1 MTAAAIKEYLGMV
14 VDLEK
19 EVYTQNGVIASLEEK
34 LSYLPDARRY
44 KKPVYSEI
52 KPHYQPSGLALLCF
66 GGAVLFLLLA
76 PLSDAVI
83 NADFGLLALL
93 LLPVLVVFYLARS
106 CAIPCAVIAFVIGI
120 IILLA
125 EKSKETDARHE
136 AKLQAKKSYETA
148 LAAYNQAVEQDKLR
162 VQKELPRKTLLQKQL
177 KEIKTANQKTKATL
191 EKLYEKNII
200 HKNYRG
206 LIPVCSLYGYF
217 DTGVC
222 TQLEGHEGAY
232 NKYDT
237 ESRLDQIIVKMDQV
251 IKHLEEI
258 KEIQWMLYDAVEESN
273 CKVGQ
278 LINSCE
284 QLSSQLNGIQAQGAE
299 LNARVAQLQSTSDL
313 NLYVN
318 ACTKRELEYMNR
330 ANRIF

>member
-14 VDLEK
+14 VELEK
-19 EVYTQNGVIASLEEK
+19 EVYTQNGVIASLEYK
-34 LSYLPDARRY
+34 LSALPGYRQY
-44 KKPVYSEI
+44 TKPVYT
-52 KPHYQPSGLALLCF
+52 KPCRPDNFDDTAGMVAFMCLP
-66 GGAVLFLLLA
+66 GAVLLFVL
-76 PLSDAVI
+76 
-83 NADFGLLALL
+83 GLILQFFREFFWEIAAFALIVGL
-93 LLPVLVVFYLARS
+93 
-106 CAIPCAVIAFVIGI
+106 I
-120 IILLA
+120 
-125 EKSKETDARHE
+125 
-136 AKLQAKKSYETA
+136 A
-148 LAAYNQAVEQDKLR
+148 LAISMVNAADAQHGADVQSKKNYDNAVKAYNEAVRLEKLR
-162 VQKELPRKTLLQKQL
+162 VQRELPRKTLLQKQL
-177 KEIKTANQKTKATL
+177 KEMKDANQKTKATL

-278 LINSCE
+278 LINNCE
-284 QLSSQLNGIQAQGAE
+284 HLSNQLNGIQAQGAE
-299 LNARVAQLQSTSDL
+299 LNARVERLQTTSDL

-318 ACTKRELEYMNR
+318 TCAKRELEYMNR

>member
-1 MTAAAIKEYLGMV
+1 MTAAEIKEYLGMV

-19 EVYTQNGVIASLEEK
+19 EVYTQNRVIVSLEQK
-34 LSYLPDARRY
+34 LAALPGYRQY
-44 KKPVYSEI
+44 TKPVYDKVTLS
-52 KPHYQPSGLALLCF
+52 HYDGGTADMVAVMCLP
-66 GGAVLFLLLA
+66 GAVLLFVLGLILHIFRDFFWEMAVLA
-76 PLSDAVI
+76 LVVGLIALAIRMI
-83 NADFGLLALL
+83 NAADAQHSADAQSKKN
-93 LLPVLVVFYLARS
+93 YDN
-106 CAIPCAVIAFVIGI
+106 AI
-120 IILLA
+120 
-125 EKSKETDARHE
+125 K
-136 AKLQAKKSYETA
+136 
-148 LAAYNQAVEQDKLR
+148 AYNEAVKLEKLR
-162 VQKELPRKTLLQKQL
+162 VERELPRKTLLQKQL
-177 KEIKTANQKTKATL
+177 KEIKDANQKTKATL
-191 EKLYEKNII
+191 QTLYEKDVI

-237 ESRLDQIIVKMDQV
+237 ESRLDQIIVNMDQV

-258 KEIQWMLYDAVEESN
+258 KEIQWMLYEAIEESN

-284 QLSSQLNGIQAQGAE
+284 RMSNQLNGIQAQGAE
-299 LNARVAQLQSTSDL
+299 LNARIERLQTTSDL

-318 ACTKRELEYMNR
+318 ACAKRELEYMNR

>member
-1 MTAAAIKEYLGMV
+1 MTAAEIKEYLGMV
-14 VDLEK
+14 VELEN
-19 EVYTQNGVIASLEEK
+19 EVYTQNRVIASLAYK
-34 LSYLPDARRY
+34 LSALPGYRQY
-44 KKPVYSEI
+44 TKPVYNKVTLSHNDGGTADMVAFMCL
-52 KPHYQPSGLALLCF
+52 P
-66 GGAVLFLLLA
+66 GAVLLFVLGLILHFFREFFWEI
-76 PLSDAVI
+76 AVFALI
-83 NADFGLLALL
+83 VGL
-93 LLPVLVVFYLARS
+93 
-106 CAIPCAVIAFVIGI
+106 I
-120 IILLA
+120 
-125 EKSKETDARHE
+125 
-136 AKLQAKKSYETA
+136 A
-148 LAAYNQAVEQDKLR
+148 LAISMVNAAEAQHSADAQSKKNYDNAVKAYNEAVKLEKLR
-162 VQKELPRKTLLQKQL
+162 VQRELPRKTLLQKQL
-177 KEIKTANQKTKATL
+177 KEMKDANQKTKATL

-237 ESRLDQIIVKMDQV
+237 ESRLDQIIIKMDQV

-278 LINSCE
+278 LINNCE
-284 QLSSQLNGIQAQGAE
+284 HLSNQLNGIQAQGAE
-299 LNARVAQLQSTSDL
+299 LNARVERLQTTSDL

-318 ACTKRELEYMNR
+318 ACAKRELEYMNR

>member
-19 EVYTQNGVIASLEEK
+19 EVYTQNRLIASLEYK
-34 LSYLPDARRY
+34 LSALPGYRQY
-44 KKPVYSEI
+44 KKPVYQKLS
-52 KPHYQPSGLALLCF
+52 PGYRDDTAGMVAALCLS
-66 GGAVLFLLLA
+66 GAVLLF
-76 PLSDAVI
+76 V
-83 NADFGLLALL
+83 FGLILHFFREFFWE
-93 LLPVLVVFYLARS
+93 V
-106 CAIPCAVIAFVIGI
+106 AIFAAIIGAV
-120 IILLA
+120 
-125 EKSKETDARHE
+125 
-136 AKLQAKKSYETA
+136 A
-148 LAAYNQAVEQDKLR
+148 LAISMTNAADAQHSADAQSKKNYDAAVKAYNLAIEQDKLR
-162 VQKELPRKTLLQKQL
+162 VQRELPRKTLLQEQL
-177 KEIKTANQKTKATL
+177 KEIKAANQKTRATL
-191 EKLYEKNII
+191 QALYNKNVI

-258 KEIQWMLYDAVEESN
+258 KEIQWMLCDAIEESN

-278 LINSCE
+278 LINNCE
-284 QLSSQLNGIQAQGAE
+284 HLSNQLNGIQAQGAE
-299 LNARVAQLQSTSDL
+299 LNARIERLQTTSDL

-318 ACTKRELEYMNR
+318 ACAKRELEYMNR

>member
-1 MTAAAIKEYLGMV
+1 MTAAEIKEYLCMV
-14 VDLEK
+14 VELEK
-19 EVYTQNGVIASLEEK
+19 EVYTQNRVIASLAYK
-34 LSYLPDARRY
+34 LSALPGYRQY
-44 KKPVYSEI
+44 TKPVYNKVTLS
-52 KPHYQPSGLALLCF
+52 HYDVGTADMVAFMCLPGAALLF
-66 GGAVLFLLLA
+66 FIG
-76 PLSDAVI
+76 
-83 NADFGLLALL
+83 ALL
-93 LLPVLVVFYLARS
+93 YEFRDFFWEMGCLAG
-106 CAIPCAVIAFVIGI
+106 IVGLIAFFIVKMSQADAR
-120 IILLA
+120 LSA
-125 EKSKETDARHE
+125 EKE
-136 AKLQAKKSYETA
+136 AKKNYDAA
-148 LAAYNQAVEQDKLR
+148 LKAYNLAVEQEKLR
-162 VQKELPRKTLLQKQL
+162 VRRELPRKTLLQKQL
-177 KEIKTANQKTKATL
+177 KEMKDANQKTKATL

-237 ESRLDQIIVKMDQV
+237 ESRLDQIIVKIDQV

-278 LINSCE
+278 LINNCE
-284 QLSSQLNGIQAQGAE
+284 HLSNQLNGIQAQGAE
-299 LNARVAQLQSTSDL
+299 LNARVERLQTTSDL

-318 ACTKRELEYMNR
+318 ACAKRELEYMNR